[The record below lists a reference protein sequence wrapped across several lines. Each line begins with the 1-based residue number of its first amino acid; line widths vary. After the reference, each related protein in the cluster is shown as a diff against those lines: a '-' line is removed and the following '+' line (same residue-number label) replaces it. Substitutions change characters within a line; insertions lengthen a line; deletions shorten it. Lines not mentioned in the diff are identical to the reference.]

1 MTMCP
6 RGVNTRAVGV
16 RMIRAGLCSITFRAL
31 PAAEVL
37 AVAAGAGLR
46 AVEWGS
52 DVHAPPHSPAALREL
67 AARTVDTGL
76 AVCSYGTYHEA
87 GVSDPAGFAA
97 LARAAAA
104 LGTSRLRVWSGTIPS
119 ADASA
124 ADRGLVVGALAA
136 AADVAA
142 DHGQALALE
151 FHGGSLSDSAPATLR
166 LLADVGRPNVS
177 SYWQAPIGVS
187 TPDAVAGLRE
197 LLPEVSAVHAFSW
210 TAAEERLPLTARS
223 ALWTEVFALL
233 RSTGRPYDA
242 LLEFVPDDDPALLP
256 REAAALRSLAG
267 AP

>member
-1 MTMCP
+1 MTM
-6 RGVNTRAVGV
+6 GTGSVNTRAVGV
-16 RMIRAGLCSITFRAL
+16 RMIRTGLCSITFRAL
-31 PAAEVL
+31 PAADVL
-37 AVAAGAGLR
+37 AAAAGAGLH

-52 DVHAPPHSPAALREL
+52 DVHAPPSSPAALREL
-67 AARTVDTGL
+67 AARTADAGL
-76 AVCSYGTYHEA
+76 AVCSYGTYYEA

-97 LARAAAA
+97 LSRAAAE
-104 LGTSRLRVWSGTIPS
+104 LGTLRLRVWSGAIPT

-124 ADRGLVVGALAA
+124 ADRARVVDALAA
-136 AADVAA
+136 AADIAA
-142 DHGQALALE
+142 DRGQALALE

-177 SYWQAPIGVS
+177 SYWQAPIGMS
-187 TPDAVAGLRE
+187 TADAVAGLRQ

-210 TAAEERLPLTARS
+210 TAAEERLPLAARS

-242 LLEFVPDDDPALLP
+242 MLEFVPGDDPAVLP
-256 REAAALRSLAG
+256 REAAALAALAG